1 MYITN
6 KYNYM
11 QTFPSTH
18 EEVVRLNYMK
28 AINKQTNKHKYWSDS
43 LISFKQIKKIKAF
56 NLGRKPK
63 P

>member
-11 QTFPSTH
+11 QTFLSTH

-43 LISFKQIKKIKAF
+43 LISFKPIKKIKAF